1 MNLLV
6 TNNSYMIVEQE
17 PEYLLK
23 DEVIFKLMTSPEFRI
38 EFLDV
43 LGVKS
48 VIVSRL
54 GLRRND
60 KVFRAKEI
68 TTEEKPNVKFEKEV
82 GYFAKL

>member
-6 TNNSYMIVEQE
+6 TSNCYIIVEQE

-23 DEVIFKLMTSPEFRI
+23 DEVIFKLMTNADFRR
-38 EFLDV
+38 EFLNV

-54 GLRRND
+54 GLPKNN
-60 KVFRAKEI
+60 KVFKAKEI
-68 TTEEKPNVKFEKEV
+68 TTEEKINTEFEKEV